1 MTIFAALPV
10 LALVLRTP
18 AHPTTRAP
26 APAMQLEALDVVQT
40 GGAAVL
46 AAFTFKEV
54 SSWSKATGELK
65 KVILPPPPPAVR
77 ASHSVRQSASDDC
90 ELYCALQRPLLVLP
104 RTRTHS

>member
-65 KVILPPPPPAVR
+65 KVI
-77 ASHSVRQSASDDC
+77 
-90 ELYCALQRPLLVLP
+90 
-104 RTRTHS
+104 